1 MSSQLSSCRW
11 TNQSYN
17 LSSGQLDKLLT
28 METYPISELQ
38 QRYGL
43 TSRQAVYD
51 RIKALSI
58 EPVARGKISSDQLDK
73 LDKLDKHLKSGGTL
87 SDFESSHTE
96 IMPAAIEPAAATAI
110 NQERENFLELIEA
123 IARHFQ
129 QQREP
134 LQHYTALERA
144 IASGWILST
153 AEVRA
158 LIGTKP
164 HGDRF
169 QRGAFIFIRAGKI
182 GNQSAWRVAKIIE
195 GGGTYKI

>member
-1 MSSQLSSCRW
+1 
-11 TNQSYN
+11 
-17 LSSGQLDKLLT
+17 

-51 RIKALSI
+51 RMKALAI
-58 EPVARGKISSDQLDK
+58 EPIVRGKLSSEQLDK
-73 LDKLDKHLKSGGTL
+73 LDKLDKHLKTGGTL

-123 IARHFQ
+123 IARHIAAT
-129 QQREP
+129 RDP
-134 LQHYTALERA
+134 LQHYAALERA
-144 IASGWILST
+144 IASGWILTT

-158 LIGTKP
+158 LIGVKP
-164 HGDRF
+164 RGDQF
-169 QRGAFIFIRAGKI
+169 QRGSFIFIRSGKI
-182 GNQSAWRVAKIIE
+182 GTQAAWRVAKVVE
-195 GGGTYKI
+195 GGNYKV